1 MVIDDRFEPGRRPI
15 LAEPDAPTEPMSGA
29 AVPLIRDDV
38 VVGALTV
45 LRNDVDRPFAP
56 NEVEALP
63 ILAGLVALAITNTF
77 LHMEVTELSVRDALT
92 GLFNRRHLDAAIGRM
107 EASRSRRAPADREA
121 AAAIIFDLDHFGAI
135 NKRYGHHT
143 GDQILRAFA
152 DVLRARFRGAD
163 LVARYGGEEFVAILE
178 RATPEQAAA
187 IADEVRVAFADV
199 PVPAPDGTPIRSTVS
214 AGLRRDGRRRG
225 PLRRHPGPR
234 RRRARDGQAG
244 GSQPGHRGLTGT
256 SAGRA
261 RRRPDRPGHGRCRTA
276 PRAVPGARRPLSER
290 PPGRGML
297 PGPRPVRSHRP
308 R

>member
-1 MVIDDRFEPGRRPI
+1 
-15 LAEPDAPTEPMSGA
+15 MSGA

-45 LRNDVDRPFAP
+45 LRNDVNRPFAP

-121 AAAIIFDLDHFGAI
+121 AAAIIFDLDQFGAI
-135 NKRYGHHT
+135 NKKYGHHT

-163 LVARYGGEEFVAILE
+163 LVARYGGEEFVAVLE

-187 IADEVRVAFADV
+187 IAEEVRVAFADV
-199 PVPAPDGTPIRSTVS
+199 PVPAPDGRPIRSTVS
-214 AGLRRDGRRRG
+214 AGCAGMGADDDRFADILA
-225 PLRRHPGPR
+225 
-234 RRRARDGQAG
+234 RADV
-244 GSQPGHRGLTGT
+244 GLVMAKR
-256 SAGRA
+256 AGRNRVIA
-261 RRRPDRPGHGRCRTA
+261 A
-276 PRAVPGARRPLSER
+276 
-290 PPGRGML
+290 
-297 PGPRPVRSHRP
+297 
-308 R
+308 